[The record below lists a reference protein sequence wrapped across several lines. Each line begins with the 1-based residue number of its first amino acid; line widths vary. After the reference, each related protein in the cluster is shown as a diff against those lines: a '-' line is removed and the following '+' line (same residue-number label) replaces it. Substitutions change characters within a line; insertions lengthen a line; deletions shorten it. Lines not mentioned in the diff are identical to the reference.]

1 MTRLRDGRSI
11 ARFRCVS
18 KLYCCLLS
26 DPNFIH
32 RVLWSDDNHKKE
44 EEVKNHPTQILITRR
59 RRSFSRDHYRFIYSI
74 ISYNA
79 VTGALR
85 PVIGKDN
92 NKDDNDTKSNDHK
105 DGLVDLGYL
114 GLPSVPGKFRELPYD
129 DQIPGEPAD
138 IILWNPSTSK
148 VKILPTSSN
157 RSDVVLQQLGF
168 GFDSKTK
175 DYKVVRTLVFCP
187 SLTSFTEVY
196 SLRNDSWRKHDY
208 TVNYDEEEHNPPYLG
223 VVQSPG
229 SKCER
234 VCWYNPSGRGYKGIG
249 DDKFTIE
256 LHYKGEMLYVLD
268 EDLCYF
274 GGEVKYLDWIDPDCL
289 SLFEMDGYLVEFGFS
304 ESVRM
309 MEEYRLKNGWAYY
322 WRLSGER
329 LKEGLQELRSDKDI
343 MDMAAKVIQ
352 VSKFVE
358 VYLINIEELTKANL
372 EADKG
377 ENEIEVGRDIL
388 QSPLEVPHDMAKTFS
403 HNNGTDGGI
412 DGGSKGMNE
421 AEYDFACQNNAGEA
435 EREGDSRELVE
446 INIDDNVESDLERGL
461 AADFEASDK
470 NMEWQ
475 SSDGEGGSHDMYID
489 DVFEVPEE
497 DEAYDSDYLGNIHSG
512 EEGEQ
517 QRVPTRSRYP
527 EFNPEKDMNDP
538 QFCLHQIFRD
548 KDTFKDDVKNYSIN
562 SKQPLKFK
570 HSDSKR
576 VQVVYQPGCPWNIWV
591 APTDKAVQIRSCC
604 LRHEGCVL
612 VFKNTFG
619 DANFIAKRYIQRF
632 QADPDWGAASIMQ
645 TVAEDYNWTISRWKA
660 WRIKLL
666 AKDLIRGNAKAQYHK
681 L

>member
-1 MTRLRDGRSI
+1 
-11 ARFRCVS
+11 
-18 KLYCCLLS
+18 
-26 DPNFIH
+26 
-32 RVLWSDDNHKKE
+32 
-44 EEVKNHPTQILITRR
+44 
-59 RRSFSRDHYRFIYSI
+59 
-74 ISYNA
+74 
-79 VTGALR
+79 
-85 PVIGKDN
+85 
-92 NKDDNDTKSNDHK
+92 
-105 DGLVDLGYL
+105 
-114 GLPSVPGKFRELPYD
+114 
-129 DQIPGEPAD
+129 
-138 IILWNPSTSK
+138 
-148 VKILPTSSN
+148 
-157 RSDVVLQQLGF
+157 
-168 GFDSKTK
+168 
-175 DYKVVRTLVFCP
+175 
-187 SLTSFTEVY
+187 
-196 SLRNDSWRKHDY
+196 
-208 TVNYDEEEHNPPYLG
+208 
-223 VVQSPG
+223 
-229 SKCER
+229 
-234 VCWYNPSGRGYKGIG
+234 
-249 DDKFTIE
+249 
-256 LHYKGEMLYVLD
+256 MLYVLD

-274 GGEVKYLDWIDPDCL
+274 GGEVKYLDWIDPDSL

-322 WRLSGER
+322 WRLPGER

-358 VYLINIEELTKANL
+358 VYLINTEELTKANL

-388 QSPLEVPHDMAKTFS
+388 QSPLEVPHDMAEAFS

-412 DGGSKGMNE
+412 DGGSRGMNE
-421 AEYDFACQNNAGEA
+421 AEYDLPCQNNVGEA
-435 EREGDSRELVE
+435 EREGHSMEVE

-461 AADFEASDK
+461 AADFEASDG

-475 SSDGEGGSHDMYID
+475 SSDGVGGNHDMYID

-497 DEAYDSDYLGNIHSG
+497 DEAYDSDYLGSVHSD
-512 EEGEQ
+512 EEDEL
-517 QRVPTRSRYP
+517 QRVPTRPRYP

-548 KDTFKDDVKNYSIN
+548 KDTFKDAVKKYSIN

-576 VQVVYQPGCPWNIWV
+576 VQVVCQPGCPWNIWV
-591 APTDKAVQIRSCC
+591 APTNDGKAVQIRSCC

-660 WRIKLL
+660 WRTKRL
-666 AKDLIRGNAKAQYHK
+666 AKDLIRGNAKTQYHK
-681 L
+681 LQDYCAQVRRTSPGSTCYVETTENSNVFKRMYCCLEPCKKGAAFCRKVILLDRCFMKTKYGGQLLSAVSIDGNGGSFPLAYAAVKVENGDNWTWFLNQLCLDIFKDPGLWTFMSDKQKVMMFT